1 MKWVRIG
8 AVEEQAITAVYEFLS
23 GLCGEYSNF
32 REWYYE
38 KIVPNLASE
47 ERLIYAVMDNETIA
61 AVLILKNT
69 DEKKIC
75 TLRVAEDYRNQGI
88 ATALLKVAFKE
99 LQCARPIITV
109 SSYHIDE
116 FKTLLEKNGFVLYK
130 EYMDYYKQ
138 GIVEYA
144 FNGPLNETIV
154 FKRCA

>member
-32 REWYYE
+32 REWYY
-38 KIVPNLASE
+38 KKVVSGLASK

-61 AVLILKNT
+61 AVLILKDA

-75 TLRVAEDYRNQGI
+75 TLRVAENYRNQGI

-116 FKTLLEKNGFVLYK
+116 FKSLLEKNGFVLYK

-144 FNGPLNETIV
+144 FNGPLNETIA

>member
-1 MKWVRIG
+1 
-8 AVEEQAITAVYEFLS
+8 
-23 GLCGEYSNF
+23 
-32 REWYYE
+32 
-38 KIVPNLASE
+38 
-47 ERLIYAVMDNETIA
+47 MDKQTNA

-116 FKTLLEKNGFVLYK
+116 FKSLLEKNGFVLYK
-130 EYMDYYKQ
+130 EYIDYYKQ

>member
-1 MKWVRIG
+1 MKWIRIG

-23 GLCGEYSNF
+23 SLCGEYSDF
-32 REWYYE
+32 IEWYYE
-38 KIVPNLASE
+38 KVVPGLASE

-75 TLRVAEDYRNQGI
+75 TLRVAENYRNQGV
-88 ATALLKVAFKE
+88 ATALLKIAFKE

-116 FKTLLEKNGFVLYK
+116 FKSLLEKNGFVLYK
-130 EYMDYYKQ
+130 EYMNYYKQ

-144 FNGPLNETIV
+144 FNGPLNETIA